1 MKEFI
6 FVFVAKLLKKYYN
19 KIIYEEESY
28 EKNYVIIIDD
38 EFYLGW
44 MLIIEKCRYNESI
57 NAKWSNS
64 LIFSRCL

>member
-28 EKNYVIIIDD
+28 EKI
-38 EFYLGW
+38 
-44 MLIIEKCRYNESI
+44 M
-57 NAKWSNS
+57 S
-64 LIFSRCL
+64 LLLMMSFILAGCSSSKSADTMKY

>member
-44 MLIIEKCRYNESI
+44 MFIIEKCRYNESI
-57 NAKWSNS
+57 NAKW
-64 LIFSRCL
+64 LPAK